1 MVGETRCAQ
10 VMHSIG
16 ILPQLNIDLPA
27 LLLLGVGENRVM
39 VLLQARHHTVVAV
52 EFDETG
58 AHELFSA
65 LVCTET
71 DIGRL
76 DLFEML
82 LDLLFRSAVGKV
94 A

>member
-1 MVGETRCAQ
+1 V
-10 VMHSIG
+10 V
-16 ILPQLNIDLPA
+16 
-27 LLLLGVGENRVM
+27 

-52 EFDETG
+52 EFDEAR
-58 AHELFSA
+58 AHELLCA

-71 DIGRL
+71 DFGGL

-94 A
+94 AW

>member
-1 MVGETRCAQ
+1 
-10 VMHSIG
+10 
-16 ILPQLNIDLPA
+16 
-27 LLLLGVGENRVM
+27 M

-52 EFDETG
+52 EFDEAG
-58 AHELFSA
+58 AHELLSA

-71 DIGRL
+71 DVGGL

-82 LDLLFRSAVGKV
+82 LDLLFRSTVGKV